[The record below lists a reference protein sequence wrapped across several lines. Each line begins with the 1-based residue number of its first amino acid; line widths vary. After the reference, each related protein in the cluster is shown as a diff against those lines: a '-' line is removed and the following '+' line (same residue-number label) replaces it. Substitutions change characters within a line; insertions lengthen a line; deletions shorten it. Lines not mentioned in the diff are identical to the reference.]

1 MSLQIIKHNDILF
14 RDLLRAVAV
23 KSVAWP
29 YPMESQIK
37 WIVDNMQLDDMHV
50 FLKESGEDKAY
61 MTLSPVTVSVNGLD
75 TPFMGV
81 GCVCSAYPGMGDGKS
96 LVLSVNDYL
105 SRHNYLG
112 ILFCVESLIG
122 FYSKFNWVLIPQERV
137 RFSEEHHGVYTMVY
151 NSPSIET
158 LVYSDRMI

>member
-1 MSLQIIKHNDILF
+1 MSLQIIKHDDILF
-14 RDLLRAVAV
+14 RDLLRAVSV

-29 YPMESQIK
+29 YPIESQIR
-37 WIVDNMQLDDMHV
+37 WIIDNMQLNDMHV
-50 FLKESGEDKAY
+50 FLREREEDKAY
-61 MTLSPVTVSVNGLD
+61 MTLSPVTAFVDGVN

-81 GCVCSAYPGMGDGKS
+81 GCVCSACPGMGDGKS
-96 LVLSVNDYL
+96 LLLSVNDYL
-105 SRHNYLG
+105 DSHNYSG

-122 FYSKFNWVLIPQERV
+122 FYSKSNWVLIPQERV
-137 RFSEEHHGVYTMVY
+137 RFSEEQHGVYTMVY